1 MKQASLYERLHL
13 THPIIQAPMAG
24 GISTP
29 ELTAA
34 VSNNGCLG
42 MIAAGYLDPDALLK
56 EIKAVKKKTK
66 NWFGVN
72 LFVPNLYEI
81 EGCALHTSKTLL
93 EPIHESLHI
102 EQHQVSLPEAKCDD
116 DNYHQLID
124 LIIREKVPVCT
135 FTFGLPSRDVI
146 HRLKQQ
152 HIILIGTA
160 TTVKEAIEIERA
172 GLDMVILQGS
182 EAGGHRGTFLHTE
195 DEGLIGLMALIP
207 QAVRLINIPVIAA
220 GGIMDGRALM
230 AARCLGAAAV
240 QMGTAFLTCTESG
253 ATDIHKQAVTKA
265 TDSQTTLTS
274 AFSGKKAR
282 GINNTFIRMM
292 QKHEH
297 DLPVFPIQNALTKS
311 IRAASSNQNN
321 REFMSL
327 WSGQSPMLAS
337 LQSAEELIER
347 VMEEAEEVWNGI

>member
-1 MKQASLYERLHL
+1 MKQASLYDRLHL

-42 MIAAGYLDPDALLK
+42 MIAAGYLDSKALLK
-56 EIKAVKKKTK
+56 QIKEVKKKTK

-72 LFVPNLYEI
+72 VFVPNDYEI
-81 EGCALHTSKTLL
+81 EDCALHTSKTLL
-93 EPIHESLHI
+93 EPIHESLQI
-102 EQHQVSLPEAKCDD
+102 NQLDVSLPESKHDVA
-116 DNYHQLID
+116 NYHQLID
-124 LIIREKVPVCT
+124 VIIQENVPVCT
-135 FTFGLPSRDVI
+135 FTFGLPSSDLIR
-146 HRLKQQ
+146 RLKEQD
-152 HIILIGTA
+152 IVMIGTA

-182 EAGGHRGTFLHTE
+182 EAGGHRATFLHSE
-195 DEGLIGLMALIP
+195 EEGLIGLMALIP
-207 QAVRLINIPVIAA
+207 QAIRLIKIPVIAA
-220 GGIMDGRALM
+220 GGIMDGRGLM
-230 AARCLGAAAV
+230 ASRCLGAAAV
-240 QMGTAFLTCTESG
+240 QMGTAFLTCIESG
-253 ATDIHKQAVTKA
+253 ASDIHKQAVTKA

-274 AFSGKKAR
+274 SFSGKKAR

-292 QKHEH
+292 QKHEN

-311 IRAASSNQNN
+311 IRTASSNQNN

-327 WSGQSPMLAS
+327 WSGQSPMLANI
-337 LQSAEELIER
+337 QTAEELIER
-347 VMEEAEEVWNGI
+347 VMEEAEEIWNGI